1 MSSMSSLFYL
11 LIVGDIGESSNYIV
25 YHNSYYSN
33 GEIPRINTLNYMK
46 LQIKA
51 LY

>member
-11 LIVGDIGESSNYIV
+11 FIVEDVRDVSNYIV
-25 YHNSYYSN
+25 NHNSNYLN
-33 GEIPRINTLNYMK
+33 CEILRINALNYMK
-46 LQIKA
+46 LRIKA

>member
-11 LIVGDIGESSNYIV
+11 FIVGDIGDGSNYIV
-25 YHNSYYSN
+25 NHNSNYLN
-33 GEIPRINTLNYMK
+33 CEILQINSSNYMK
-46 LQIKA
+46 LRIKA